1 MYSKKLLLLTMFL
14 LMSFVSINVNIKS
27 ADALSRMQKRNAERI
42 AKYTADHYDKYGVL
56 PSIAVAQAMQE
67 SSLGK
72 HCPNYNMWGL
82 ASGRIY
88 CSSVENG
95 CQKYL
100 RVINNG
106 CYKGAPFCK
115 DWRTQI
121 RRILR
126 GGYCEPVGSYYS
138 YVVSIVTRYN
148 LTKYDKKMWKD
159 RKAAKEAKKKLK
171 EKKRK
176 ARLAKK
182 KAAEA
187 KKRLEQQKKKEEAAK
202 KANAIPT
209 LPSPLSSIA
218 NNNGNKTNNTL
229 DLSLDKTESN
239 NISKENNTNKS
250 LENVPLNSDVK
261 DDSIIVPETIDLVKP
276 LDMENRRFIE
286 YKDFEFIKKR

>member
-1 MYSKKLLLLTMFL
+1 MFL
-14 LMSFVSINVNIKS
+14 LMSFISINVNNKS

-82 ASGRIY
+82 ASGKIY

-138 YVVSIVTRYN
+138 CVVSIVNRYN

-187 KKRLEQQKKKEEAAK
+187 KKKLEQQK
-202 KANAIPT
+202 NR
-209 LPSPLSSIA
+209 
-218 NNNGNKTNNTL
+218 
-229 DLSLDKTESN
+229 
-239 NISKENNTNKS
+239 
-250 LENVPLNSDVK
+250 
-261 DDSIIVPETIDLVKP
+261 II
-276 LDMENRRFIE
+276 FQ
-286 YKDFEFIKKR
+286 KRIIQINLWKMFL